1 MRLFIDKH
9 YFVSV
14 IKQEEKY
21 SCQVMELVCGM
32 GMYNA
37 NINDVEQEDVVSCIV
52 SDKFE
57 KCSIMSTNI
66 QEIFDFHKEL
76 LLQI

>member
-14 IKQEEKY
+14 IKQEKEY
-21 SCQVMELVCGM
+21 SCQVMELVHGM

-37 NINDVEQEDVVSCIV
+37 KIDDFEQEDIISCIV
-52 SDKFE
+52 TDKFE
-57 KCSIMSTNI
+57 RWAIIAKNME
-66 QEIFDFHKEL
+66 EIFDFHKEL